1 MNSAFS
7 DLSYRRHAGLRS
19 SGSRG
24 VLFHPV
30 TLFLASWCVVVGLY
44 SLHLSELLLF
54 DNRRVIAIALWVV
67 VPFAI
72 TAFWTMAFYALAPK
86 KTFPSPRP
94 SLDIA
99 VVEKRLHRAFWI
111 WATLTVFE
119 VIISRGLPIIW
130 LIRGSSKTYIDFG
143 IPSIHGLL
151 NSLLLAI
158 GLVEIGLFA
167 IDRRRRHLWIPSW
180 IIVWSIIAVTR
191 NMMIVSLLEG
201 GIAWGM
207 MRGIRWRT
215 VLKTVCAVAVVIC
228 IFGYVGDFR
237 SGAEE
242 FRQLAQPS
250 AEYPSWL
257 PSGVLWIYIY
267 LTTSIGNLVN
277 TVAVATPQGNPL
289 FPNTMA
295 LLFPSVIR
303 NMLYGPEGATGA
315 LSGELVTDAFNV
327 STAYV
332 GPYQDF
338 GLVGIVLF
346 SVLLATTALYF
357 WKRAGAKGTLMY
369 SVIGQCL
376 VLSIF
381 FNHLFYL
388 PVISQV
394 GWIMFFFRGGAKA
407 RRIEGVLE

>member
-1 MNSAFS
+1 
-7 DLSYRRHAGLRS
+7 
-19 SGSRG
+19 
-24 VLFHPV
+24 
-30 TLFLASWCVVVGLY
+30 
-44 SLHLSELLLF
+44 
-54 DNRRVIAIALWVV
+54 
-67 VPFAI
+67 
-72 TAFWTMAFYALAPK
+72 
-86 KTFPSPRP
+86 
-94 SLDIA
+94 
-99 VVEKRLHRAFWI
+99 
-111 WATLTVFE
+111 
-119 VIISRGLPIIW
+119 
-130 LIRGSSKTYIDFG
+130 
-143 IPSIHGLL
+143 
-151 NSLLLAI
+151 
-158 GLVEIGLFA
+158 
-167 IDRRRRHLWIPSW
+167 
-180 IIVWSIIAVTR
+180 
-191 NMMIVSLLEG
+191 MMIVSLLEG
-201 GIAWGM
+201 GIAWGV

-215 VLKTVCAVAVVIC
+215 VLKTVGVGAAVIC
-228 IFGYVGDFR
+228 IFGFVGDFR

-250 AEYPSWL
+250 AEYPSWF

-277 TVAVATPQGNPL
+277 TVTVATPLRNPF

-303 NMLYGPEGATGA
+303 NALYGPEGATGA

-338 GLVGIVLF
+338 GLMGIVLF

-357 WKRAGAKGTLMY
+357 WRRAGTKGALMY

-394 GWIMFFFRGGAKA
+394 GWIMLFFRRDRKA
-407 RRIEGVLE
+407 QRTEGVLE

>member
-7 DLSYRRHAGLRS
+7 EIQKRQLDLNSN
-19 SGSRG
+19 GSRG

-54 DNRRVIAIALWVV
+54 DNSRVIRVALWVV
-67 VPFAI
+67 VPFVIMAWW
-72 TAFWTMAFYALAPK
+72 AMAFYAVAPK
-86 KTFPSPRP
+86 KAVSSPRP
-94 SLDIA
+94 FLDVA
-99 VVEKRLHRAFWI
+99 VVERRLHYAFWV
-111 WATLTVFE
+111 WVALTAFE
-119 VIISRGLPIIW
+119 VIISGGLPIVW
-130 LIRGSSKTYIDFG
+130 LIRGSSKTYVDFG
-143 IPSIHGLL
+143 VPSIHGLL

-158 GLVEIGLFA
+158 GLAEIGLLA
-167 IDRRRRHLWIPSW
+167 IDRKRRHLWIPVW
-180 IIVWSIIAVTR
+180 IVVWSIIAVTR

-201 GIAWGM
+201 GIAWGVT
-207 MRGIRWRT
+207 RGIRWRT
-215 VLKTVCAVAVVIC
+215 VVKTVGVVAAVIC
-228 IFGYVGDFR
+228 IFGFVGDFR

-277 TVAVATPQGNPL
+277 TVTVATPLRNPL

-303 NMLYGPEGATGA
+303 NVLYGAEGATGA

-338 GLVGIVLF
+338 GLMGIVLF

-357 WKRAGAKGTLMY
+357 WRRAGTKGALMY

-394 GWIMFFFRGGAKA
+394 AWIMFFFRRDRKV
-407 RRIEGVLE
+407 RTTEGVSE

>member
-1 MNSAFS
+1 
-7 DLSYRRHAGLRS
+7 
-19 SGSRG
+19 
-24 VLFHPV
+24 
-30 TLFLASWCVVVGLY
+30 
-44 SLHLSELLLF
+44 
-54 DNRRVIAIALWVV
+54 
-67 VPFAI
+67 
-72 TAFWTMAFYALAPK
+72 
-86 KTFPSPRP
+86 
-94 SLDIA
+94 
-99 VVEKRLHRAFWI
+99 
-111 WATLTVFE
+111 
-119 VIISRGLPIIW
+119 
-130 LIRGSSKTYIDFG
+130 
-143 IPSIHGLL
+143 
-151 NSLLLAI
+151 
-158 GLVEIGLFA
+158 
-167 IDRRRRHLWIPSW
+167 
-180 IIVWSIIAVTR
+180 
-191 NMMIVSLLEG
+191 MMIVSLLEG

-207 MRGIRWRT
+207 TQRIRLRT
-215 VLKTVCAVAVVIC
+215 VLKTVGVVALVIC

-250 AEYPSWL
+250 ADYPTWL

-277 TVAVATPQGNPL
+277 TVTVATPLRNPL
-289 FPNTMA
+289 FPNTVA

-303 NMLYGPEGATGA
+303 NVLYGTEGTNSA

-338 GLVGIVLF
+338 GLMGIALF
-346 SVLLATTALYF
+346 SVLFAATALYF
-357 WKRAGAKGTLMY
+357 WKRAGTEGALMY

-394 GWIMFFFRGGAKA
+394 GWIMFFFRRGRKMRTLAGAS
-407 RRIEGVLE
+407 E